1 LSQKTITI
9 TGGNGFVGRILQ
21 SGLRQRGYEVVV
33 FDKMRGPLLDF
44 LRRRHLG
51 TSTGLI
57 ATASAASLR
66 RLAHFA
72 EQGLVRVGA
81 IRPSSDDILDLRS
94 RLTDRFRGSH
104 AVIHLAGLPHP
115 HVRGASE
122 ADFRRLN
129 YEGSVNVFR
138 AARDAGVSKFIFAS
152 SCQVYGINKP
162 VRIEQFPILE
172 SNYCPTL
179 TDGQNFYGHLK
190 QEFERFLER
199 ECRPPGI
206 QAIALRLEFP
216 GVRSR
221 YPWNFYI
228 STSVENTVAG
238 FAAAIEADV
247 TAGFDVFNL
256 ADRHVDESIVDI
268 QKFLKNHWPEVSNYT
283 AGNECLLS
291 TEKARS
297 LLGYSPK
304 PGGSYFSMY
313 VMW

>member
-1 LSQKTITI
+1 MSQKTITI

-21 SGLRQRGYEVVV
+21 SGLRKRGYEVVV
-33 FDKMRGPLLDF
+33 FDKMRGPLVDF
-44 LRRRHLG
+44 LGRRPLG
-51 TSTGLI
+51 TSSGMI
-57 ATASAASLR
+57 ATASAAVLR
-66 RLAHFA
+66 RLTHFA
-72 EQGLVRVGA
+72 EQGLVRAGA

-94 RLTDRFRGSH
+94 HLTDRFRGSH

-122 ADFRRLN
+122 ADFQRLN

-162 VRIEQFPILE
+162 VRIDQFPILE
-172 SNYCPTL
+172 SNYSPTL
-179 TDGQNFYGHLK
+179 ADGQNVYGHLK

-199 ECRPPGI
+199 ECGAPGM

-247 TAGFDVFNL
+247 SAGFDVFNL
-256 ADRHVDESIVDI
+256 ADRQVDESIVDI
-268 QKFLKNHWPEVSNYT
+268 QKFLKNRWPEVPNYT

-297 LLGYSPK
+297 LIGYSPK
-304 PGGSYFSMY
+304 PGGTYFSMY